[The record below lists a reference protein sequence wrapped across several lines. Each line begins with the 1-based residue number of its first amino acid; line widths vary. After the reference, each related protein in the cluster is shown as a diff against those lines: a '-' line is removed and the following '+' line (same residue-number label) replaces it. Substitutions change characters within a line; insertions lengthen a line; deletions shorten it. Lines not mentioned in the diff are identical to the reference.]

1 MKRILVAPKVV
12 NKDERRREI
21 ALSCISLVNQG
32 IRKITVSQ
40 VAKTAGIGKGTVYE
54 YFENKEDI
62 IFEIINIHIE
72 EHHKAF
78 LETIKTVQSTREKIF
93 IFLHFVLDESDETMQ
108 HFKGYQDYLSI
119 VLSDNNDIMK
129 DFNSKCREFFTQQ
142 LKFLIDE
149 GIHKGE
155 LIPQSASMVNG
166 LICFEKGVALSKM
179 IQKDFDAKSVCTT
192 FIDTLFNLIEVK
204 HDS

>member
-1 MKRILVAPKVV
+1 MAPKVV

>member
-1 MKRILVAPKVV
+1 MAPKVV
-12 NKDERRREI
+12 NKDERRREV
-21 ALSCISLVNQG
+21 ALSCIDLVHQG
-32 IRKITVSQ
+32 IRNITVSQ

-72 EHHKAF
+72 EHHKEF
-78 LETIKTVQSTREKIF
+78 LNAIKTVENTREKIF
-93 IFLHFVLDESDETMQ
+93 IFLHFVLDESEETIK

-129 DFNSKCREFFTQQ
+129 DFNSNCREFFTHQ
-142 LKFLIDE
+142 LKLLIDE
-149 GIHKGE
+149 GIQKGE
-155 LIPQSASMVNG
+155 LIPESASLVNG

-179 IQKDFDAKSVCTT
+179 IQKDFDAKSVCTS
-192 FIDTLFNLIEVK
+192 FIDTLFDLIEVK